1 MKERLA
7 KLIDLKSI
15 ITLALAGTLIYGFVA
30 GKIETKD
37 FLIYVAMVFTY
48 YFAKKDTKESEDSVG
63 KG

>member
-1 MKERLA
+1 MKEKLA

-15 ITLALAGTLIYGFVA
+15 ITLALAGTLVYGFVV

-48 YFAKKDTKESEDSVG
+48 YFAKKEKGDEDNGG

>member
-1 MKERLA
+1 MKEKIA

-15 ITLALAGTLIYGFVA
+15 ITLALAGTLIYGFIA
-30 GKIETKD
+30 SKIEAKD

-48 YFAKKDTKESEDSVG
+48 YFAKKDTDKEADTNG

>member
-1 MKERLA
+1 MKEKIT

-15 ITLALAGTLIYGFVA
+15 ITLALAGTLIYGFVI

-48 YFAKKDTKESEDSVG
+48 YFAKKDTKESEDING

>member
-1 MKERLA
+1 MKEKIT

-15 ITLALAGTLIYGFVA
+15 ITLALAGTLIYGFVI

-48 YFAKKDTKESEDSVG
+48 YFAKKDTKESEDTNG